1 MKGNLRSVS
10 VVGTGMIRFGK
21 YPGKTV
27 GQIAAPA
34 VLEALAEASTSREQ
48 IEAIYCGSMISGTMT
63 GQRVA
68 RELGMTG
75 KPIINCEN
83 ACSSSACA
91 FREAWVNVAS
101 GFYDRVLVIGVEQL
115 TRLGGGTLPMEIEDI
130 EAASGMVMPG
140 LYAMRAKRYMHEYGA
155 TAEDLAAMA
164 VKARKHG
171 ALNPLAQ
178 MQEAV
183 TLEQVLQSRA
193 IADPLTLMQCCP
205 MGDGAAALVLCATET
220 ASKYCSK
227 PVKVLASEVT
237 SGRYMTGFRDMTI
250 PEVTVRGSK
259 EAYEMAGLGPED
271 INVAETH
278 DAFSIAE
285 FLYYEAL
292 GFCGRGE
299 AVKLLRE
306 GATSVGGRIPVNP
319 SGGLLSKG
327 HPVGASGAGQMVEI
341 VRQLQGRCG
350 PRQVEGAKVGL
361 AHVTGGGIYGFDH
374 GACAIHIFA
383 R

>member
-1 MKGNLRSVS
+1 MKGTLRSVS
-10 VVGTGMIRFGK
+10 IIGTGMIRFGK
-21 YPGKTV
+21 YPDKTV

-34 VLEALAEASTSREQ
+34 VLEALAEAGASREQ
-48 IEAIYCGSMISGTMT
+48 IEAIYCGSMISGTMS

-75 KPIINCEN
+75 KPVINCEN
-83 ACSSSACA
+83 ACSSSASA
-91 FREAWVNVAS
+91 FREAWINVAS
-101 GFYDRVLVIGVEQL
+101 GFYDMVLVVGVEQL

-140 LYAMRAKRYMHEYGA
+140 LYAMRARRYMHEYGA
-155 TAEDLAAMA
+155 SEKDLAAVA
-164 VKARKHG
+164 VKARRHG

-178 MQEAV
+178 IQEEV
-183 TLEQVLQSRA
+183 SLEQVLQSRT
-193 IADPLTLMQCCP
+193 IAEPLTLMQCCP
-205 MGDGAAALVLCATET
+205 MGDGAASLVLCATEA
-220 ASKYCSK
+220 ASKYCSR
-227 PVKVLASEVT
+227 PVKVLASELT
-237 SGRYMTGFRDMTI
+237 SGRYMPGFRDMTI

-271 INVAETH
+271 IDVAETH

-299 AVKLLRE
+299 AAKLLRE
-306 GATSVGGRIPVNP
+306 GATSVGGKIPVNP

-327 HPVGASGAGQMVEI
+327 HPVGATGAAQMVEI

>member
-10 VVGTGMIRFGK
+10 IIGTGMIRFGK
-21 YPGKTV
+21 YPDKTV

-34 VLEALAEASTSREQ
+34 VLEALAEAGTSREE

-75 KPIINCEN
+75 KTIINCEN
-83 ACSSSACA
+83 ACSSSATA

-101 GFYDRVLVIGVEQL
+101 GFYDRVLVIGAEQL

-155 TAEDLAAMA
+155 SKEDLAAVA
-164 VKARKHG
+164 VKARRHG

-178 MQEAV
+178 IQEEVSAD
-183 TLEQVLQSRA
+183 QVLLSRT

-205 MGDGAAALVLCATET
+205 MGDGAAALVVCATEV
-220 ASKYCSK
+220 AARYCSK
-227 PVKVLASEVT
+227 PVKVLASELT
-237 SGRYMTGFRDMTI
+237 SGRYMPGFRDMTV

-271 INVAETH
+271 IDVAETH

-285 FLYYEAL
+285 LLYYEAL

-299 AVKLLRE
+299 ATKLLRE

-327 HPVGASGAGQMVEI
+327 HPVGATGAAQIVEI

-374 GACAIHIFA
+374 GACAIHVFA

>member
-34 VLEALAEASTSREQ
+34 VLEALAEASTLRDQ

-155 TAEDLAAMA
+155 TAVDLAAMA

-183 TLEQVLQSRA
+183 TLEQVLESRT

-205 MGDGAAALVLCATET
+205 MGDGAAALVICATET
-220 ASKYCSK
+220 APKYCAK

-271 INVAETH
+271 IDVAETH

-299 AVKLLRE
+299 ATKLLRE